1 MARVY
6 LQGGHVAAA
15 ARHFA
20 AAAAD
25 PTADPQQVAM
35 DTALLAAAEGDWAR
49 AEGALRGLLAA
60 ESGEEDENYVAVN
73 NLAVVLLNQGR
84 LQEVRRFF

>member
-15 ARHFA
+15 ACHFA

-49 AEGALRGLLAA
+49 AEAELRGILAA
-60 ESGEEDENYVAVN
+60 DQENFVAVN
-73 NLAVVLLNQGR
+73 NLAVALLNQGK
-84 LQEVRRFF
+84 LKEVRS